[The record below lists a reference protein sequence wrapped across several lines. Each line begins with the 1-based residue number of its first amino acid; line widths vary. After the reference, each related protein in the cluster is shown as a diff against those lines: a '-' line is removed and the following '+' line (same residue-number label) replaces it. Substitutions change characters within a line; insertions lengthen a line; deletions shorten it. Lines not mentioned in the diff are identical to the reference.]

1 MTFLPYLQPF
11 QDENKRTSRLGMN
24 IPLLKNQL
32 APFSFTDLRKSDYM
46 FGLLAFY
53 ERGQHEFLA
62 EAFVKAYQKTAPRY
76 AELVSYVQQGG
87 VLGTLG

>member
-1 MTFLPYLQPF
+1 MLTECQQLILEEFLHNPDHILS
-11 QDENKRTSRLGMN
+11 TS
-24 IPLLKNQL
+24 
-32 APFSFTDLRKSDYM
+32 DLRKRDYM

-53 ERGQHEFLA
+53 ERGRHEFLA